1 MKDLWKYIFSG
12 MAVALLCVYCVMC
25 LLALVRSVSWEV
37 SATIGIGAFLSFEMV
52 VLAGIVIKKINKQ

>member
-1 MKDLWKYIFSG
+1 MKDLWKYIFGG
-12 MAVALLCVYCVMC
+12 MAAAMLCVYCVMC
-25 LLALVRSVSWEV
+25 LMALVSSVSWEV